1 MKVIV
6 LTDELDRVDVTVIV
20 LTGEGDC
27 VDR

>member
-1 MKVIV
+1 MKMIV
-6 LTDELDRVDVTVIV
+6 LTGEGDCVDVTVIV